1 MNFFQIVNKLM
12 TDILLSDEFVYTV
25 NNYDYIVTVWLTRS
39 GIVELKKNW
48 PQCCYS
54 KRYQLIK
61 IQLR

>member
-39 GIVELKKNW
+39 GIVELKKMVTMLLLKALSAN
-48 PQCCYS
+48 
-54 KRYQLIK
+54 
-61 IQLR
+61 